1 MNIELTR
8 FFLELG
14 TREEREHRYTYIGY
28 IVDICGCEREKLH
41 FQFFLGFKNREREN
55 KQTEIDSNFK
65 HSFLFRGFVILVL
78 RLRHTIILFNI
89 VIFKPF

>member
-1 MNIELTR
+1 M
-8 FFLELG
+8 G
-14 TREEREHRYTYIGY
+14 
-28 IVDICGCEREKLH
+28 VREKNNI
-41 FQFFLGFKNREREN
+41 FNFFFGFKNREREN

-65 HSFLFRGFVILVL
+65 HSFFRGFVILVL